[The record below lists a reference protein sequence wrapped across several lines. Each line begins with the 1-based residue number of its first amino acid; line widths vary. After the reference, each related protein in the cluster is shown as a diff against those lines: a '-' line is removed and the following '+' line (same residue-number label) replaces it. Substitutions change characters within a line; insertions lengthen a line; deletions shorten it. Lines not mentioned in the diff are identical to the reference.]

1 MARRKSRKKSPNIP
15 QDVLE
20 QARQENGDVAEDEN
34 AQSEETATENEA
46 VVAVERRSRRRRR
59 RRSSQPSAAR
69 KAERD
74 LRRKKKGELSQ
85 EQIAYLLS
93 HPTKEVDE
101 NELRDQYGYVVK
113 DLRNMGLLAAALIV
127 VLIVAALVFV

>member
-46 VVAVERRSRRRRR
+46 VVAVERRSRRRR